1 MARGPGRSGKNSGRR
16 IPASSRTGPRK
27 SYLVV
32 LGALA
37 AAVGLSVALLLFGVL
52 GGGEKTT
59 EERVFANVKDW
70 NSESS
75 DYRDR
80 LEELAAEAD
89 RAVEAEDDG
98 RLARISSDGD
108 VLGREISKFRIRIS
122 RVQIPE
128 DPDLHNLKD
137 QTTQVVSYLAE
148 AAENLQVIAEAPA
161 GLRRDLLSQAR
172 RLVVLA
178 DTSMVW
184 LDAYWQHLHGLGDRK
199 LMESHPLVDDSSL
212 REAGWTEN
220 FGRGLNRRIEP
231 WQLSGVPASE
241 VGSRATGDIGSW
253 VDAEREAA
261 YRSEITTSI
270 SAACAELEIFAR
282 ADSDGPDPGAMVK
295 AFEANRDFSN
305 FVAAADP
312 PKDAPLLY
320 AAAWRGV
327 RSWNEA
333 LLTALVSDEMGHLRR
348 RWLFKAY
355 RLAVLSGAS
364 WNQGLTFANRE
375 QLPFG
380 YTPSCQ
386 GRLDVLFLSPW
397 DVRQDLTTVIPGP
410 RAYG

>member
-1 MARGPGRSGKNSGRR
+1 MASGSQRSCKKAGKRIPTSYRSGL
-16 IPASSRTGPRK
+16 RK
-27 SYLVV
+27 PYVVV

-37 AAVGLSVALLLFGVL
+37 AAVVLSVALVIFGVL

-59 EERVFANVKDW
+59 EQRVFSSVKEW
-70 NSESS
+70 NSES
-75 DYRDR
+75 RDFRER
-80 LEELAAEAD
+80 LEELLGEAG
-89 RAVEAEDDG
+89 RAVESGDEG
-98 RLARISSDGD
+98 QLARISSEGD
-108 VLGREISKFRIRIS
+108 ALGREISKFRIRIS

-148 AAENLQVIAEAPA
+148 ASENVQVIAETPA
-161 GLRRDLLSQAR
+161 ALRRDLLSQSR

-178 DTSMVW
+178 DTSMTW
-184 LDAYWQHLHGLGDRK
+184 LDAYWQHLHGLGDRR
-199 LMESHPLVDDSSL
+199 LLETNPLVDDSSL
-212 REAGWTEN
+212 LDARWTEH
-220 FGRGLNRRIEP
+220 FGRGLDKRIEP

-241 VGSRATGDIGSW
+241 VGSRATGNIVRW
-253 VDAEREAA
+253 VDVEREAA

-282 ADSDGPDPGAMVK
+282 ADSTGPDPGAMVR

-305 FVAAADP
+305 LVATADP
-312 PKDAPLLY
+312 PGDAPLLY

-355 RLAVLSGAS
+355 RLAVLSGTS
-364 WNQGLTFANRE
+364 WNQGLTLAERE
-375 QLPFG
+375 RLPFG